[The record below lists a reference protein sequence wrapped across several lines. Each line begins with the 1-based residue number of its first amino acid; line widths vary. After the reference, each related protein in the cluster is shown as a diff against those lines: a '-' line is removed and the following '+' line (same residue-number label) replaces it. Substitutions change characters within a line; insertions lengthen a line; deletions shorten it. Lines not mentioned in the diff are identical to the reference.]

1 MDKQGGGHG
10 QLILEYLAITA
21 KNTDR
26 NILQMDNKSRKHQV
40 ISDLSDNRLK
50 QERYSLIRASAGCV
64 NGVYLQI
71 QG

>member
-26 NILQMDNKSRKHQV
+26 NILQMDNKSR
-40 ISDLSDNRLK
+40 
-50 QERYSLIRASAGCV
+50 
-64 NGVYLQI
+64 
-71 QG
+71 